1 MYSNEGQGNRMIKDI
16 EGLNRCNP
24 KDVEYV
30 DFGCRDSFWNLCVK
44 QFTTQQ

>member
-1 MYSNEGQGNRMIKDI
+1 MKDWTTKKIKDI

-30 DFGCRDSFWNLCVK
+30 DLSCWDSVFVPDVN
-44 QFTTQQ
+44 